1 MLLSEFD
8 YNLPENLIAQL
19 PADKRENS
27 RMMVLERD
35 SHKILHKHF
44 YDIADL
50 IDTNSILVLNNTKVM
65 PARLYGHKDTG
76 AKIEVF
82 LLKNLGAVKS
92 AGTTTI
98 SSSSSSSS
106 SAVAAQSQNGSYWE
120 VLIKPSKRIKP
131 DTIIKIS
138 NELSV
143 KAIERTE
150 EDGGWIVELIYEGD
164 ILDVLHRNGNIPL
177 PPYIERK
184 LQSDDLKKLDFERY
198 QTVYAKDEGSVA
210 APTAGLHFTT
220 EILEKL
226 KNKGVKIAYV
236 TLNVGLGTFR
246 PVKCD
251 NILDHKMH
259 SETFEISD
267 ETAKLINNAKAEGKK
282 LIAVGT
288 TTVRTLETAYQ
299 KYGCIKACHDHSEL
313 FIYPPYE
320 FKAVDELITNFHL
333 PKSTLLMLVSALA
346 GKDFIFEAYNEAIKN
361 KYRFFSYGDCM
372 FIK

>member
-1 MLLSEFD
+1 MLVSDFD
-8 YNLPENLIAQL
+8 YDLPEELIAQL
-19 PADKRENS
+19 PAYKRENS
-27 RMMVLERD
+27 RMLVLDRS
-35 SHKILHKHF
+35 SHKIQHKHF
-44 YDIADL
+44 YDIVDF
-50 IDTNSILVLNNTKVM
+50 IDENSILVLNNTKVM
-65 PARLYGHKDTG
+65 PARLIGHKDTG

-82 LLKNLGAVKS
+82 LLKNLGTIQNSDSPAVQP
-92 AGTTTI
+92 AH
-98 SSSSSSSS
+98 
-106 SAVAAQSQNGSYWE
+106 GSYWE

-138 NELSV
+138 GELSV
-143 KAIERTE
+143 KAIEKTE
-150 EDGGWIVELIYEGD
+150 EDGGWIVELLYDGEV
-164 ILDVLHRNGNIPL
+164 LDVLHRNGNIPL

-184 LQSDDLKKLDFERY
+184 LANEDIKKLDFERY

-210 APTAGLHFTT
+210 APTAGLHFTQ

-226 KNKGVKIAYV
+226 KDKGVEIAYV
-236 TLNVGLGTFR
+236 TLDVGLGTFR
-246 PVKCD
+246 PVKCE

-259 SETFEISD
+259 SETFEITE
-267 ETAKLINNAKAEGKK
+267 ETAAQINRAKANGKK
-282 LIAVGT
+282 LVAVGT

-299 KYGCIKACHDHSEL
+299 KFGCIKACRDHSEL

-320 FKAVDELITNFHL
+320 FKVIDELITNFHL

-346 GKDFIFEAYNEAIKN
+346 GKDFIFEAYREAIEN

>member
-184 LQSDDLKKLDFERY
+184 LQTDDIKKLDFERY

-226 KNKGVKIAYV
+226 KNKGVEIAYV

>member
-8 YNLPENLIAQL
+8 YNLPENLIAQF
-19 PADKRENS
+19 PADRRDNS
-27 RMMVLERD
+27 RMMVLER
-35 SHKILHKHF
+35 KTETIFHKHF
-44 YDIADL
+44 YDIVDL
-50 IDTNSILVLNNTKVM
+50 IDENSILVLNNTKVM
-65 PARLYGHKDTG
+65 PARLFGYKETG

-82 LLKNLGAVKS
+82 LLKNIRIIQSECGHNKS
-92 AGTTTI
+92 L
-98 SSSSSSSS
+98 
-106 SAVAAQSQNGSYWE
+106 WE

-138 NELSV
+138 DELSV

-150 EDGGWIVELIYEGD
+150 EDGGWIVELSYNGSLME
-164 ILDVLHRNGNIPL
+164 VLHRNGHIPL

-184 LQSDDLKKLDFERY
+184 LETDDIKKLDFERY

-210 APTAGLHFTT
+210 APTAGLHFTD

-226 KNKGVKIAYV
+226 KNKGVEIAYV

-246 PVKCD
+246 PVKCE
-251 NILDHKMH
+251 NILEHKMH
-259 SETFEISD
+259 SETFEISE
-267 ETAKLINNAKAEGKK
+267 ETAKKINTAKENGKK
-282 LIAVGT
+282 LVAVGT

-299 KYGCIKACHDHSEL
+299 KFGCIKACHDDSEL

-320 FKAVDELITNFHL
+320 FKVIDELITNFHL
-333 PKSTLLMLVSALA
+333 PKSTLLMLVSAFA
-346 GKDFIFEAYNEAIKN
+346 GKDFIFEAYKEAIEN